1 MPMRSTDLLPALREL
16 PTSESHERMSFQD
29 MMTKLVGTDRV
40 AFAAEFASA
49 VSFSMW
55 GVFDRVNVDDSLA
68 RAYATRWPGLAAD
81 RSLHEQWRTL
91 VDNGEGIR
99 ENEWFFS
106 GLKGQL
112 AEFSAQERLEAQGY
126 TNVKLAPTPNQEGWD
141 ISAVDP
147 DGQTVPI
154 QVKTGTSLSV
164 GDVQDLLDAEPSHL
178 FAFGAEIH
186 DKVIASSMDTGD
198 RIVADVGSDYARV
211 EGIEDGLETLSA
223 NEGIDIPD
231 GVVDIIP
238 YAAAI
243 VGGARLIYGA
253 LKTER
258 EFKTADRTTKNRI
271 QVVQTLTLMSR
282 MGVSTV
288 LATVGGMGGAS
299 AGSLVPGVGNA
310 VAGVGG
316 TVIGAGAGMYLNKR
330 LQPHMLDIALNIT
343 GLTHDD
349 LFYYKNKPRIDEV
362 GFIFQTRARELAAM
376 PGC

>member
-1 MPMRSTDLLPALREL
+1 MRSTDLLPALREL
-16 PTSESHERMSFQD
+16 PTSESNENMSSHD
-29 MMTKLVGTDRV
+29 MMTGLMDTDRA

-49 VSFSMW
+49 VSLGLW
-55 GVFDRVNVDDSLA
+55 GVFDRVNVNDNLSA
-68 RAYATRWPGLAAD
+68 AYEAQYPLESDAQ
-81 RSLHEQWRTL
+81 SLHEQWQ
-91 VDNGEGIR
+91 EMA
-99 ENEWFFS
+99 ES
-106 GLKGQL
+106 GPESVQGFVNALKGKV
-112 AEFSAQERLEAQGY
+112 AEFHTKDLLEDRGY
-126 TNVKLAPTPNQEGWD
+126 TNVELASAANQEGWD
-141 ISAVDP
+141 ITAIDP
-147 DGQTVPI
+147 SGQGVLI

-164 GDVQDLLDAEPSHL
+164 GEVQHLTDENPDYL
-178 FAFGAEIH
+178 FALSTEIH
-186 DKVIASSMDTGD
+186 DKVVESSMDTGGIID
-198 RIVADVGSDYARV
+198 IGFDYERV

-231 GVVDIIP
+231 GIVDIVP

-258 EFKTADRTTKNRI
+258 EFRTVDRTTKNRI

-299 AGSLVPGVGNA
+299 VGSIVPGAGNA

-316 TVIGAGAGMYLNKR
+316 TVVGAGMGMYLNKR
-330 LQPHMLDIALNIT
+330 LQPHMLDMALNIT
-343 GLTHDD
+343 GLTRDD

-362 GFIFQTRARELAAM
+362 SVKFQTRAIELAAT
-376 PGC
+376 PG